1 MKVFATAPGENWIL
15 DRISQEWYLKKQE
28 YSTTNILESDIIWL
42 IDGYSWQKINTNLLM
57 SKKVVLT
64 VHHVTPNKF
73 NKQDFLIRDQFVD
86 HYHVPCEQTKNFI
99 KEHTNKPITVIGYWY
114 NEKCWYELNK
124 QGCRQYLGLP
134 KDDYI
139 IGSFQRDTEGFDLK
153 TPKLEKGP
161 DLFCDYVEKL
171 EKDNLH
177 ILLGGWRRQY
187 VISRLEQAGIKYTY
201 KEMVPL
207 EDVQKMYAACDL
219 YLVSSRY
226 EGGPQ
231 SLLEAPAMKVPII
244 STDMG
249 MASQTLNDNCII
261 DVEKEIYFPTEE
273 DVEENFNN
281 IQQFKLDTHIE
292 KYLDFFK
299 RL

>member
-99 KEHTNKPITVIGYWY
+99 KEHTSKPITVIGYWY

-124 QGCRQYLGLP
+124 QG
-134 KDDYI
+134 
-139 IGSFQRDTEGFDLK
+139 
-153 TPKLEKGP
+153 
-161 DLFCDYVEKL
+161 
-171 EKDNLH
+171 
-177 ILLGGWRRQY
+177 
-187 VISRLEQAGIKYTY
+187 
-201 KEMVPL
+201 
-207 EDVQKMYAACDL
+207 
-219 YLVSSRY
+219 
-226 EGGPQ
+226 
-231 SLLEAPAMKVPII
+231 
-244 STDMG
+244 
-249 MASQTLNDNCII
+249 
-261 DVEKEIYFPTEE
+261 
-273 DVEENFNN
+273 
-281 IQQFKLDTHIE
+281 
-292 KYLDFFK
+292 
-299 RL
+299 

>member
-114 NEKCWYELNK
+114 NEKCWYEMNK

-161 DLFCDYVEKL
+161 DLFCDYVERL

-231 SLLEAPAMKVPII
+231 SLLEAPAMKVPIV

-249 MASQTLNDNCII
+249 MASQTLNKNCII
-261 DVEKEIYFPTEE
+261 DVEKEIYFPTQE
-273 DVEENFNN
+273 DVEENYNN

>member
-73 NKQDFLIRDQFVD
+73 NKQDFLVRDQFVD
-86 HYHVPCEQTKNFI
+86 HYHVPCEQTKNFV
-99 KEHTNKPITVIGYWY
+99 KEHTSKPITVIGYWY
-114 NEKCWYELNK
+114 NEKCWYEMNK
-124 QGCRQYLGLP
+124 QGCRQYLGLQ

-161 DLFCDYVEKL
+161 DLFCDYVERL